1 MKKALLFSLTILM
14 GTSCAFALDTVFDS
28 MDKATE
34 VKLAPAIKVNS
45 TATTN
50 SNSFTIPDTSA
61 NTTKSAV
68 STKTTEATKQAVN
81 KGGSI
86 KTEKFNNALV
96 NLDDAQVELRQELS
110 EVTAKYNVAVE
121 EREKAVA
128 NCKNLKKEINAINK
142 KMKNIEKSK
151 KMINKNLES
160 E

>member
-1 MKKALLFSLTILM
+1 MKKAFLLSLTVLM
-14 GTSCAFALDTVFDS
+14 GASCAFALDTVFDS

-45 TATTN
+45 TATTTTN
-50 SNSFTIPDTSA
+50 SYSA
-61 NTTKSAV
+61 PEAKITT
-68 STKTTEATKQAVN
+68 STKPAENITPAVN

-86 KTEKFNNALV
+86 KTQKFNNALV

-121 EREKAVA
+121 ERDKAVA
-128 NCKNLKKEINAINK
+128 NCKNLKKEMNAINK

-151 KMINKNLES
+151 KMINKSLES